1 MKRLLFPF
9 ISLSFACLLSQG
21 NQKEDE
27 RLFSLNI
34 HSQLEANCF
43 ACHSQKAGK
52 VKGDLELT
60 SRESMLFGGVTSDRV
75 LIPGDPD
82 KSLLMTAIEW
92 KDEEYEMPPKENDRL
107 SVQQI
112 EWFRKWIE
120 LGAPWPNK
128 CDKSPLTW
136 HHAQPHLRLR
146 SSRDPIPPDPSRKM
160 FSSATIGKSNGGAQ

>member
-21 NQKEDE
+21 NPKEGE
-27 RLFSLNI
+27 RLFSLKI
-34 HSQLEANCF
+34 HSLLEAKCF

-60 SRESMLFGGVTSDRV
+60 SRESMLFGGETSDRV

-107 SVQQI
+107 SLQQI
-112 EWFRKWIE
+112 EWFRKWFE

-128 CDKSPLTW
+128 S
-136 HHAQPHLRLR
+136 
-146 SSRDPIPPDPSRKM
+146 
-160 FSSATIGKSNGGAQ
+160 TIDSYLKEERAHGCLIL